1 MAIAVLMPKQGQSVE
16 SCLIIKW
23 NKKVGEKIKTE
34 EPICEVETDKAVF
47 EVEAPEAGTMLKIFY
62 KEGDDVPVLNT
73 IAIIGQPGEKID
85 HLIPQKT
92 VSVSKDEYVEN
103 QKAITPDESVKKIRP
118 SSGAGPVPIS
128 PVARRF
134 AEKKGIDFSQL
145 TGSGPGGRI
154 IKRDVE
160 KVISE
165 QEQLGTVADT
175 AKTISGVIPLT
186 KERGISFPEPIKEVP
201 VKGVRQ
207 LITERMLKSLQS
219 TAQLTLNTS
228 ADASS
233 LLSYRKWL
241 KSSPTKLGLDRITIN
256 DLVIYAVVKTLPRY
270 TALNAHFLKDKILEF
285 EHVHLGFAVDSPRGL
300 MVPIIHNAHL
310 LSLKEISKEARRLNT
325 ACQEDTI
332 LPDELNGGTF
342 TITNLGTMGIE
353 SFTPILSIPQV
364 AILGICSISL
374 KPIMKDNEIKFIPHI
389 GLSLTFD
396 HRAVDGAPAAK
407 FLQEL
412 NTVIANFDL
421 KQVKLQ

>member
-23 NKKVGEKIKTE
+23 NKKEGDKVKAE

-47 EVEAPEAGTMLKIFY
+47 EVVAPETGTILKIFY

-85 HLIPQKT
+85 HLVPRKT
-92 VSVSKDEYVEN
+92 VSVSEEEYVEK
-103 QKAITPDESVKKIRP
+103 QKAITPDESTKKTRP
-118 SSGAGPVPIS
+118 SSGAGPILIS

-134 AEKKGIDFSQL
+134 AEKKGIDFSKL
-145 TGSGPGGRI
+145 IGSGPGGRI
-154 IKRDVE
+154 IKKDVE
-160 KVISE
+160 KALSE
-165 QEQLGTVADT
+165 GEPLIPSTVRKKFFGTV
-175 AKTISGVIPLT
+175 KEIPV
-186 KERGISFPEPIKEVP
+186 E
-201 VKGVRQ
+201 GVRK
-207 LITERMLKSLQS
+207 IISERMLTSLQS

-228 ADASS
+228 VDASN
-233 LLSYRKWL
+233 LLACRKSL
-241 KSSPTKLGLDRITIN
+241 KSSPQMKGLSKININ
-256 DLVIYAVVKTLPRY
+256 DFLLYIVTNILPKF
-270 TALNAHFLKDKILEF
+270 TALNAYFLKDKILEF
-285 EHVHLGFAVDSPRGL
+285 KHIHLGFAVDSPRGL

-310 LSLKEISKEARRLNT
+310 LSLEEISQEARRLSA
-325 ACQEDTI
+325 ACQEETI

-342 TITNLGTMGIE
+342 TISNLGTMGIE
-353 SFTPILSIPQV
+353 SFTPILNVPQV

-374 KPIMKDNEIKFIPHI
+374 KPVMKENEIKFIPHI

-421 KQVKLQ
+421 KHIKLQ

>member
-16 SCLIIKW
+16 SCFIIKW
-23 NKKVGEKIKTE
+23 NKKVGDKVKAE
-34 EPICEVETDKAVF
+34 ELICEVETDKAVF
-47 EVEAPEAGTMLKIFY
+47 EVEAPEAGTILKIFY

-85 HLIPQKT
+85 HLIPKKT
-92 VSVSKDEYVEN
+92 VSVSKGEYVEN
-103 QKAITPDESVKKIRP
+103 QKAITSDESVKKTRP
-118 SSGAGPVPIS
+118 SFEAGPILIS

-134 AEKKGIDFSQL
+134 AEKKGIDFSKL
-145 TGSGPGGRI
+145 VGSGPGGRI
-154 IKRDVE
+154 IKKDVE
-160 KVISE
+160 KALSEGEPFISS
-165 QEQLGTVADT
+165 TVS
-175 AKTISGVIPLT
+175 K
-186 KERGISFPEPIKEVP
+186 KFFRP
-201 VKGVRQ
+201 VKEIPIEGVRK
-207 LITERMLKSLQS
+207 IISERMLTSLQS

-228 ADASS
+228 VDASN
-233 LLSYRKWL
+233 LLACRKSL
-241 KSSPTKLGLDRITIN
+241 KSSPQMKGLSKININ
-256 DLVIYAVVKTLPRY
+256 DFLLYIVANILPKFKNM
-270 TALNAHFLKDKILEF
+270 NAHFLKDKILEF

-310 LSLKEISKEARRLNT
+310 LSLEEISKEVRRLST
-325 ACQEDTI
+325 ACQEDSI

-342 TITNLGTMGIE
+342 TVTNLGTMGIE
-353 SFTPILSIPQV
+353 SFTPILNIPQV

-412 NTVIANFDL
+412 NMVIANFDL
-421 KQVKLQ
+421 KHVKLQ

>member
-1 MAIAVLMPKQGQSVE
+1 MAILVLMPKQGQSVE

-23 NKKVGEKIKTE
+23 NKKEGDKVKTE

-47 EVEAPEAGTMLKIFY
+47 EVEAPETGTILKIFY

-85 HLIPQKT
+85 HLIPKKT
-92 VSVSKDEYVEN
+92 VSVSKGEYVEN
-103 QKAITPDESVKKIRP
+103 QKAITTDESLKKTKP
-118 SSGAGPVPIS
+118 SSGVSPILVS

-134 AEKKGIDFSQL
+134 AEKKGIDFSKL
-145 TGSGPGGRI
+145 IGSGPGGRI
-154 IKRDVE
+154 IKKDIEKALSEGEPLIPSTVSEIFFGPVKKIPVE
-160 KVISE
+160 GVRKIISE
-165 QEQLGTVADT
+165 
-175 AKTISGVIPLT
+175 
-186 KERGISFPEPIKEVP
+186 
-201 VKGVRQ
+201 
-207 LITERMLKSLQS
+207 RMATSLQS

-228 ADASS
+228 VDASN
-233 LLSYRKWL
+233 LLACRKSL
-241 KSSPTKLGLDRITIN
+241 KSSPQVKGLNKININ
-256 DLVIYAVVKTLPRY
+256 DFLLYVVANILPKFKNM
-270 TALNAHFLKDKILEF
+270 NAHFFKDKILEF

-310 LSLKEISKEARRLNT
+310 LSLEEISQEARRLST

-342 TITNLGTMGIE
+342 TVTNLGTMGIE
-353 SFTPILSIPQV
+353 SFTPILNIPQV
-364 AILGICSISL
+364 AILGVCSISL
-374 KPIMKDNEIKFIPHI
+374 KPIMKEDKIQFIPHI

-412 NTVIANFDL
+412 NTVIANFNL
-421 KQVKLQ
+421 TNIKLQ